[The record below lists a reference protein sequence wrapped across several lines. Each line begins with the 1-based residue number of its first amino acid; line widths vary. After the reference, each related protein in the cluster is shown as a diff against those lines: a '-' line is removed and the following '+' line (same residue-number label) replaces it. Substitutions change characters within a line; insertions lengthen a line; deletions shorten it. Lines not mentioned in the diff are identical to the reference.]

1 MGRGVSEGK
10 EKGAIVNPVVP
21 PNPVIPAVNPV
32 VSTSSVVNSSNPNSV
47 AYSSIPNFVIPTVN
61 PTLPPTPI
69 PAMNQVP
76 PNPTMNQLPTP
87 TPNQLP
93 SALNPLPVTPSTMP
107 SSTASQLSG
116 YPSQVAYE
124 QTTTPTIDP
133 ASPYYSMFSN
143 MDPNTYNYYTQ
154 MMYQMMQNPLL
165 MQQLQQ
171 LQQMQLQMQMQ
182 MQLQGMNP
190 AIPPM
195 PSPPASVQSI
205 PQRRPEEFTE
215 DPVEDCKLFVGGMPN
230 EVTETILRSYFQQ
243 FGPVRSVTVVRNRE
257 TGLSRGF
264 GFVEFLSRIVEVWIS
279 PDF

>member
-1 MGRGVSEGK
+1 
-10 EKGAIVNPVVP
+10 
-21 PNPVIPAVNPV
+21 
-32 VSTSSVVNSSNPNSV
+32 
-47 AYSSIPNFVIPTVN
+47 
-61 PTLPPTPI
+61 
-69 PAMNQVP
+69 MNQIP
-76 PNPTMNQLPTP
+76 PNPTMNQI
-87 TPNQLP
+87 P
-93 SALNPLPVTPSTMP
+93 STLNPLPVTPSTMP
-107 SSTASQLSG
+107 SSTASQLPG

-124 QTTTPTIDP
+124 QTATPTIDP

-171 LQQMQLQMQMQ
+171 LQQMQLQMQ

-279 PDF
+279 ADF

>member
-10 EKGAIVNPVVP
+10 EKGAVMNPVVP

-32 VSTSSVVNSSNPNSV
+32 ISTSSVVNAANPPNS
-47 AYSSIPNFVIPTVN
+47 AIPLTVN
-61 PTLPPTPI
+61 PTLPPTPT
-69 PAMNQVP
+69 
-76 PNPTMNQLPTP
+76 PTMNQLP
-87 TPNQLP
+87 
-93 SALNPLPVTPSTMP
+93 SILNPLPVTPSTMS
-107 SSTASQLSG
+107 SSTASQLPS

-124 QTTTPTIDP
+124 QTATPAIDP

-171 LQQMQLQMQMQ
+171 MQLQMQ

-190 AIPPM
+190 TIPPM

-215 DPVEDCKLFVGGMPN
+215 DPVEECKLFVGGMPN

-264 GFVEFLSRIVEVWIS
+264 GFVEFLSRIVEVGIS
-279 PDF
+279 ADF

>member
-1 MGRGVSEGK
+1 
-10 EKGAIVNPVVP
+10 
-21 PNPVIPAVNPV
+21 
-32 VSTSSVVNSSNPNSV
+32 
-47 AYSSIPNFVIPTVN
+47 
-61 PTLPPTPI
+61 
-69 PAMNQVP
+69 
-76 PNPTMNQLPTP
+76 
-87 TPNQLP
+87 
-93 SALNPLPVTPSTMP
+93 MP
-107 SSTASQLSG
+107 SSTASQLPG

-124 QTTTPTIDP
+124 QTATPTIDP

-279 PDF
+279 ADF